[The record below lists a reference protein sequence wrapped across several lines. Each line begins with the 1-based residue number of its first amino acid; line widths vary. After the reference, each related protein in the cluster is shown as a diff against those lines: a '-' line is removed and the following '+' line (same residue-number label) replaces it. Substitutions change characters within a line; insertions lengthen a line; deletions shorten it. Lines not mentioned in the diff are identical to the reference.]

1 MKLLRA
7 TPLLLS
13 LMLLGCST
21 MPNSIPE
28 AQCVG
33 VMTSQD
39 AYGNMNS
46 NHFTMQVLALRQQAD
61 IQEYI
66 SHIKPDYPVWV
77 NWKSSRGARWYA
89 VTVGDF
95 RTKNEAYRAIQTLPQ
110 NVQRSEP
117 FILTFEKM
125 KKQQETNVVRMR

>member
-13 LMLLGCST
+13 VMLLGCST
-21 MPNSIPE
+21 APNYIQD

-33 VMTSQD
+33 VMTSHD
-39 AYGNMNS
+39 AYGNMNP
-46 NHFTMQVLALRQQAD
+46 NHFTMQVLALRQEAD
-61 IQEYI
+61 IREYI

-77 NWKSSRGARWYA
+77 NWKSSRGTRWYA

-95 RTKNEAYRAIQTLPQ
+95 KTKEEAAHAIQLLPR
-110 NVQRSEP
+110 NVQQSEP
-117 FILTFEKM
+117 FILTFEQM
-125 KKQQETNVVRMR
+125 KRQQETNVVRMR

>member
-1 MKLLRA
+1 MKVLRA
-7 TPLLLS
+7 TSLS
-13 LMLLGCST
+13 LCLMLLGCST
-21 MPNSIPE
+21 TPSSMQD

-39 AYGNMNS
+39 AYGHMNP
-46 NHFTMQVLALRQQAD
+46 NNFTMQVLALRQEAD

-66 SHIKPDYPVWV
+66 SHIKSDYPVWV

-95 RTKNEAYRAIQTLPQ
+95 RTKNEAYRAIQRLPQ
-110 NVQRSEP
+110 NVQKSEP
-117 FILTFEKM
+117 FILTFEQM